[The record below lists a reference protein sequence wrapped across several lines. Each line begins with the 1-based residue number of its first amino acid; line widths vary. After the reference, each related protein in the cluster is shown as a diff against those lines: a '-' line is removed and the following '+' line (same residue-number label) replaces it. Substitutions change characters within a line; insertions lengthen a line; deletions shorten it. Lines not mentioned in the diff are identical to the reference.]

1 MMKEDIMSLSK
12 TTEAKFDAEKFEI
25 VLESTVPEH
34 VWKTI
39 NERINAIKKALFSI
53 PEYAP
58 EYYWEMECNKEQ
70 YVLRLQQYAEEW
82 NKIMEQF
89 GPIIAS
95 YPPKIVLK
103 QKDFVNGTK

>member
-1 MMKEDIMSLSK
+1 MMKEDIMSLSN
-12 TTEAKFDAEKFEI
+12 TTEAKFDAEKFEV

-39 NERINAIKKALFSI
+39 NERLNAIKKALFSI

-70 YVLRLQQYAEEW
+70 YVLRCQQYAEEW
-82 NKIMEQF
+82 NKIIEQF
-89 GPIIAS
+89 RPIIAS
-95 YPPKIVLK
+95 YPPKVVLK
-103 QKDFVNGTK
+103 QKDFVNGK